1 MRAGGTLG
9 SRLLAVVATAVV
21 VTGLALA
28 ASAAVRGPESD
39 AVDALRKVRR
49 ALDAGDLER
58 VLKRLARLDPSPL
71 ADHAALLRVRAL
83 HPLGRKDEAIAA
95 AEAGLSLDPPRELE
109 FLLLQEIARI
119 EIARGRLLEAYKA
132 GQRAWES
139 TGDPER
145 AAALA
150 HELAQAFDASGLPG
164 DALQLYRRVWS
175 DWPLADVAGP
185 AFERSEQL
193 TQGTGAPPAPVYALL
208 QRANRLRE
216 AFRCA
221 AAQPLY
227 ERVVLRAAELDTS
240 ALRGAREGRARCL
253 FDTRRYAEAAEAFA
267 QLARDRSD
275 PGSVDFGVLSA
286 RAWSRAG
293 EESRALAELA
303 ALRKRAKAEDRAQI
317 DFWSA
322 LTLRTLQPARYRELL
337 ARVERQIAVQSL
349 ASEARW
355 RLAWEDFVAGQ
366 YARALERMT
375 PLAQGNALDVE
386 VQRARYWVALGSRE
400 SDPETSQRLLRELS
414 QAQPLSYYGMLA
426 GGQVEVQPELSR
438 SLLGPRP
445 AEPIHARAA
454 RAGWLI
460 DGGFPELARAELA
473 SWLAAERLGRS
484 QRLQAAG
491 LLHEIGEHYRA
502 VQTVSDGFAGI
513 LEQGIDP
520 DWREA
525 WELAWPR
532 PFEPQVHSAVAEFGF
547 DPTLVWAVMRE
558 ESTYRPAVES
568 PAGAI
573 GLMQIIPPTGQ
584 RIAERLGFAGF
595 GPENLR
601 HPELNIRFGTYYL
614 KDLVE
619 RFEGSWPL
627 AIAAY
632 NAGPE
637 AVTRW
642 MDDGGR
648 RSDDIF
654 VESVPYGETRRYLR
668 RVLRSQRMYRLLYTP
683 GPADR

>member
-1 MRAGGTLG
+1 MRAGG
-9 SRLLAVVATAVV
+9 SPASKLLALIA
-21 VTGLALA
+21 TGLAFA

-39 AVDALRKVRR
+39 AVDALRRVRQ

-58 VLKRLARLDPSPL
+58 VLKRLARLDSSPL
-71 ADHAALLRVRAL
+71 ADHAALLRARAQ
-83 HPLGRKDEAIAA
+83 HQLGRKDDAIAA
-95 AEAGLSLDPPRELE
+95 AEAGLRLDPPRELE

-119 EIARGRLLEAYKA
+119 EIGRGRLLEAYKA

-139 TGDPER
+139 TGDAER

-150 HELAQAFDASGLPG
+150 HELARAFDANGLPG

-175 DWPLADVAGP
+175 DWPLAEVAEP

-193 TQGTGAPPAPVYALL
+193 TQGTGAPAAPVYSLL

-221 AAQPLY
+221 AALPLY
-227 ERVVLRAAELDTS
+227 ERAVLRAAELDAS
-240 ALRGAREGRARCL
+240 AQRGAREGRARCL

-267 QLARDRSD
+267 QLAKDRKD
-275 PGSVDFGVLSA
+275 PESVDFGVLSA
-286 RAWSRAG
+286 RAWSRTG
-293 EESRALAELA
+293 DESRALADLA
-303 ALRKRAKAEDRAQI
+303 ALRKRASPEDRAEI

-322 LTLRTLQPARYRELL
+322 LTLRTVQPARYRELL
-337 ARVERQIAVQSL
+337 VQVERQTAVDSL
-349 ASEARW
+349 ASDARW
-355 RLAWEDFVAGQ
+355 RLAWDDFVAGEH
-366 YARALERMT
+366 AKALERMT
-375 PLAQGNALDVE
+375 PMSQGNALDVE

-400 SDPETSQRLLRELS
+400 SDAERSQHLLREL
-414 QAQPLSYYGMLA
+414 AETQPLSYYGMLA
-426 GGQVEVQPELSR
+426 GGQLEAASRPELSR

-460 DGGFPELARAELA
+460 DAGFPELARAELA

-484 QRLQAAG
+484 QRLQAAA

-502 VQTVSDGFAGI
+502 VQTVSDGFAGV

-520 DWREA
+520 EWREA

-584 RIAERLGFAGF
+584 RIAEQLGFAGF

-601 HPELNIRFGTYYL
+601 LPELNIRFGTYYL

-619 RFEGSWPL
+619 RFEGSQPL

-642 MDDGGR
+642 VDDGGL
-648 RSDDIF
+648 RSDDVF

-668 RVLRSQRMYRLLYTP
+668 RVLRSQRIYRLLYTP
-683 GPADR
+683 EPPSR